1 MRALVDQV
9 KFSMAALTIDL
20 AIAKTNKHASRES
33 GDTAELVERP
43 GGGLSVVLADG
54 QGSGRAAK
62 SLSLLVTSKAVS
74 LLKEGVRDGA
84 AARGV
89 HDYLFTYRHGQVSAT
104 LDILSVDLATSTILI
119 TRNSE
124 TPLIV
129 GRSGEITCIL
139 GGAGPIGRYHLT
151 RPVVTQIPVEPWTLL
166 LLVTDGVLSS
176 GHPGSPGEFDIRD
189 YAASSLAEVW
199 DASKAADILLRE
211 AIRRDDGRPRD
222 DLTVVALVIR
232 PHDEKTLIRRMSAVV
247 PVSCAVGAAIGGDRL
262 S

>member
-1 MRALVDQV
+1 
-9 KFSMAALTIDL
+9 MAALVIDL
-20 AIAKTNKHASRES
+20 AVAKTNKYASRES

-89 HDYLFTYRHGQVSAT
+89 HDYLFAFRHGQVSAT
-104 LDILSVDLATSTILI
+104 LDIVSVDLSSNTMLI

-129 GRSGEITCIL
+129 GRGGDVNEIA

-151 RPVVTQIPVEPWTLL
+151 RPVVTQLEIEPWTLL
-166 LLVTDGVLSS
+166 IVGTDGIMAS
-176 GHPGSPGEFDIRD
+176 GQSAGGGEFDLRGFTL
-189 YAASSLAEVW
+189 SSLANVW
-199 DASKAADILLRE
+199 EASVAADVVLRE
-211 AIRRDDGRPRD
+211 AIRRDNGRPKD

-232 PHDEKTLIRRMSAVV
+232 PHDETTLIRRMGATV
-247 PVSCAVGAAIGGDRL
+247 PL

>member
-1 MRALVDQV
+1 
-9 KFSMAALTIDL
+9 MAALTIDL
-20 AIAKTNKHASRES
+20 AVAKTNKYASRES

-104 LDILSVDLATSTILI
+104 LDILSVDLSTDTILI

-129 GRSGEITCIL
+129 ARSGEVTSIP

-166 LLVTDGVLSS
+166 MLVTDGVIAS
-176 GHPGSPGEFDIRD
+176 GHPTGNGAFNLRD
-189 YAASSLAEVW
+189 FTEAALGDVW
-199 DASKAADILLRE
+199 RASEAADIVLRE
-211 AIRRDDGRPRD
+211 AIRRDDGRPLD
-222 DLTVVALVIR
+222 DLTAVALVIR

-247 PVSCAVGAAIGGDRL
+247 PVS
-262 S
+262 